1 MNNYILYV
9 VLLTVLHD
17 NYMFHSPYSAHYA
30 LIYFGTVFDRFIVQ
44 VWRYGGTGKTP
55 AWSAK
60 VGWPAT

>member
-1 MNNYILYV
+1 M
-9 VLLTVLHD
+9 
-17 NYMFHSPYSAHYA
+17 HSS
-30 LIYFGTVFDRFIVQ
+30 LIYFGMVFAGFIVQ